1 MISLVPYSKNRKSR
15 KRYFANKL
23 LAIEKAVS
31 DFLKELAHLAL
42 TNAPD
47 GSGFLS
53 PIAFKNNWITEARKL
68 LSISLARCNALI
80 VEEAIIKSRGHK
92 ISSKHYASTRMHEH
106 FHFV

>member
-1 MISLVPYSKNRKSR
+1 MFGSFS
-15 KRYFANKL
+15 
-23 LAIEKAVS
+23 EAVS

-42 TNAPD
+42 SNAPD

-92 ISSKHYASTRMHEH
+92 ISSKHYASTRIHEH
-106 FHFV
+106 FHFVY